1 MIKEGVMQK
10 HVTIKTIAQELG
22 LSLSAVSKALNDY
35 PDISFA
41 TKKLVSDKAIEL
53 DYTPNLFAVNLI
65 KNTSTSIGVILRDA
79 NTVYGE
85 IIKPLSNVARQHN
98 LNIILADSN
107 RNIDEENKC
116 LQTMV
121 ELRVKAI
128 IIAPV
133 NDDYKRIS
141 SIVSDRIPIIFL
153 GKAMANS
160 SLCYVAVD
168 SKAETLLAMKYLYD
182 KGHRNIALVGD
193 ARQSNSSKIK
203 IATYTEFMKSQNLQ
217 PYIYM
222 DNDPN
227 HSLID
232 SGYFEAKRMLEQ
244 NKNITAVFSIKDD
257 VAIGVIKAMRE
268 QEKKVPKDI
277 SVIGCDGSIVAGN
290 PLIELTTVGWN
301 TEEVSE
307 KIVELITSQASK
319 LAKPYLAKPYLF
331 ERKSCGDYR
340 KKK

>member
-1 MIKEGVMQK
+1 MQK
-10 HVTIKTIAQELG
+10 HVTIKTIAAELG

-35 PDISFA
+35 PDISYE
-41 TKKLVSDKAIEL
+41 TKKLISDKALEL
-53 DYTPNLFAVNLI
+53 GYTPNLFAVNLV
-65 KNTSTSIGVILRDA
+65 KNTSNSLGVILRDA

-85 IIKPLSNVARQHN
+85 MIKPLSNVARQQK

-133 NDDYKRIS
+133 NDDYKRIN
-141 SIVSDRIPIIFL
+141 SIVADRVPIIFL
-153 GKAMANS
+153 GKAMAKS
-160 SLCYVAVD
+160 SICYVAVD
-168 SKAETLLAMKYLYD
+168 SKAETLLAMRYLFD
-182 KGHRNIALVGD
+182 KGHRNIALIGD
-193 ARQSNSSKIK
+193 ARQSNSTKIK
-203 IATYTEFMKSQNLQ
+203 VSTYMEFMESQNLQ
-217 PYIYM
+217 PCVYM
-222 DNDPN
+222 DTDQT

-232 SGYFEAKRMLEQ
+232 SGYFETKKMLSEK
-244 NKNITAVFSIKDD
+244 KNITAILSIKDD
-257 VAIGVIKAMRE
+257 VAVGVLKALKE
-268 QEKKVPKDI
+268 EEKRVPKDI
-277 SVIGCDGSIVAGN
+277 SVIGCDGSIVSGN

-307 KIVELITSQASK
+307 KIISLITSQPARFSE
-319 LAKPYLAKPYLF
+319 PYLAKPYLI
-331 ERKSCGDYR
+331 ERKSCGDAR